1 MRTLIIAGT
10 VLALTMPAAYAQQAG
25 KPGAPAQPAMTASKQ
40 LAKYQVFFD
49 WDKYAVTPEAR
60 SVITKAAEEFK
71 KTGTVRITATGHTDT
86 SGSAEYNQK
95 LSERRAVA
103 VKNELVKLGVPAAS
117 IVTVGLGQKDLLVP
131 TADGVRE
138 AKNRRVE
145 IEFPTVVAAAP
156 PPPPP
161 APMAA
166 AAPPPPPPEPK
177 AFVTLGPWY
186 GHNLKEKDQAN
197 GQNQK
202 SSDLLG
208 PELRAGYNFTPTWAV
223 YGDLAGYSTLG
234 TSQDD
239 GYGGRAALGFE
250 HQWNLG
256 KFHPSIGPKVGYI
269 AGKGAQ
275 DSVFI
280 GPELGLKYDVAEKMF
295 IYARAAYD
303 HTFRNDIGQGI
314 INGGLG
320 LGIRF

>member
-1 MRTLIIAGT
+1 MRSLIIAGA

-25 KPGAPAQPAMTASKQ
+25 KPAAPATPAAPMTQSKQ

-49 WDKYAVTPEAR
+49 WDKYAITPEAR
-60 SVITKAAEEFK
+60 TVITKAAEEFK
-71 KTGTVRITATGHTDT
+71 KSGTVRITATGHTDT
-86 SGSAEYNQK
+86 SGSAEYNLK

-117 IVTVGLGQKDLLVP
+117 IVTVGMGQKDLLVP

-161 APMAA
+161 PAPVAA
-166 AAPPPPPPEPK
+166 AAPPPPPEYK
-177 AFVTLGPWY
+177 WSVAIGPWY
-186 GHNLKEKDQAN
+186 GHNLKETDSGN
-197 GQNQK
+197 SQK

-223 YGDLAGYSTLG
+223 YGDLAGFSTLD
-234 TSQDD
+234 TSASD
-239 GYGGRAALGFE
+239 GYGGRAALGIE

-256 KFHPSIGPKVGYI
+256 KWHPSIGPKVGYY
-269 AGKGAQ
+269 AGKGVE
-275 DSVFI
+275 DGVFI

-303 HTFRNDIGQGI
+303 NTFRNDFGQGV

-320 LGIRF
+320 LGFRF